1 MMNAEEFKQ
10 RFMPYH
16 RMLYRV
22 AFGLTGNQQDAEDL
36 LQDTFMR
43 MWQKREQ
50 LTSALVNEA
59 YLIIMMRNL
68 YMDRARVKTLD
79 TSIPLESVNLPSDQ
93 NRPDD
98 KAERRN
104 EAFLMKELIEHLP
117 QKEKDIIRMY
127 LLEELSYEE
136 MEASTGMK
144 QGNLR
149 QIVLRTRNK
158 LKEQFTK
165 IAQSWKN

>member
-1 MMNAEEFKQ
+1 MNAEEFKQ

-22 AFGLTGNQQDAEDL
+22 AFSLTGNVLDAEDL

-79 TSIPLESVNLPSDQ
+79 TSVPLESVCMASDP

-98 KAERRN
+98 KAERQN

-136 MEASTGMK
+136 MEACTGMK

-149 QIVLRTRNK
+149 QIVSRTRNK

>member
-1 MMNAEEFKQ
+1 MNAEEFKQ

-93 NRPDD
+93 NQPDD

-136 MEASTGMK
+136 MEACTGMK

>member
-1 MMNAEEFKQ
+1 MNAEEFKQ

-22 AFGLTGNQQDAEDL
+22 AFSLTGNVLDAEDL

-43 MWQKREQ
+43 MWQKWEQ

-136 MEASTGMK
+136 MEACTGMK

>member
-22 AFGLTGNQQDAEDL
+22 AFSLTGNVLDAEDL

-136 MEASTGMK
+136 MEACTGMK

-149 QIVLRTRNK
+149 QIVSRTRNK

>member
-1 MMNAEEFKQ
+1 MNAEEFKQ

-36 LQDTFMR
+36 LQDTLMR
-43 MWQKREQ
+43 MWQKREL
-50 LTSALVNEA
+50 LTSDHVNEA

-68 YMDRARVKTLD
+68 HLDRSRMKTPA
-79 TSIPLESVNLPSDQ
+79 SIPLDSISLPSDQ

>member
-1 MMNAEEFKQ
+1 MNAEEFKQ

-22 AFGLTGNQQDAEDL
+22 AFGLTGNVLDAEDL

-43 MWQKREQ
+43 MWQKREL
-50 LTSALVNEA
+50 LTSEHVNEA

-68 YMDRARVKTLD
+68 HLDRLRVKTPD
-79 TSIPLESVNLPSDQ
+79 TSIPLDSVCMPSDQ

-98 KAERRN
+98 RAERRN
-104 EAFLMKELIEHLP
+104 EAFLMKKLIEHLP
-117 QKEKDIIRMY
+117 QTERNIITMY

-136 MEASTGMK
+136 MEACTGMK

-158 LKEQFTK
+158 LKDQFKK
-165 IAQSWKN
+165 IAQIWMN

>member
-22 AFGLTGNQQDAEDL
+22 AFSLTGNVLDAEDL
-36 LQDTFMR
+36 LQDTFMQ

-79 TSIPLESVNLPSDQ
+79 TSISLESVNLPSDQ

>member
-22 AFGLTGNQQDAEDL
+22 AFSLTGNVLDAEDL

-127 LLEELSYEE
+127 LLDELSYEE
-136 MEASTGMK
+136 MEACTGMK

>member
-1 MMNAEEFKQ
+1 MNAEEFKQ

-22 AFGLTGNQQDAEDL
+22 AFSLTGNVLDAEDL

>member
-1 MMNAEEFKQ
+1 MNAEEFKQ

-43 MWQKREQ
+43 MWQKREL
-50 LTSALVNEA
+50 LTSEHVNEA

-68 YMDRARVKTLD
+68 NLDRSRVKTPD
-79 TSIPLESVNLPSDQ
+79 TSIPLDSISLPSDQ

-136 MEASTGMK
+136 MEASTGVK

-165 IAQSWKN
+165 ISQSWKN

>member
-1 MMNAEEFKQ
+1 MNAEEFKQ

-22 AFGLTGNQQDAEDL
+22 AFGLTGNVQDAEDL

-43 MWQKREQ
+43 MWQKREL
-50 LTSALVNEA
+50 LTSEHVNEA

-68 YMDRARVKTLD
+68 NLDRSRVKTPD
-79 TSIPLESVNLPSDQ
+79 TSIPLDSISMPSNQ

-136 MEASTGMK
+136 MEACTGMK

>member
-1 MMNAEEFKQ
+1 MNAEEFKQ

-22 AFGLTGNQQDAEDL
+22 AFSLTGNVLDAEDL

-68 YMDRARVKTLD
+68 HLDRLRVKTLD
-79 TSIPLESVNLPSDQ
+79 TSIPLESVCMASDP

-98 KAERRN
+98 KAERQN

>member
-136 MEASTGMK
+136 MEACTGMK

>member
-1 MMNAEEFKQ
+1 MYAEEFKQ

-43 MWQKREQ
+43 MWQKREL
-50 LTSALVNEA
+50 LTSEHVNEA
-59 YLIIMMRNL
+59 YLILMMRNL
-68 YMDRARVKTLD
+68 HLDRLRVKTPD
-79 TSIPLESVNLPSDQ
+79 TSIPLDSVSLPSDQ
-93 NRPDD
+93 NRPDE

-104 EAFLMKELIEHLP
+104 EAFLIKELIEHLP
-117 QKEKDIIRMY
+117 LKEKDIIRMY

-136 MEASTGMK
+136 MEACTGMK

>member
-1 MMNAEEFKQ
+1 MNAEEFKQ

-50 LTSALVNEA
+50 LTSEHVNEA

-68 YMDRARVKTLD
+68 NLDRSRVKTLD
-79 TSIPLESVNLPSDQ
+79 TSIPLDSISLPSDQ

-136 MEASTGMK
+136 MEACTGMK

>member
-36 LQDTFMR
+36 LQDTFMQ
-43 MWQKREQ
+43 MWQKQEL
-50 LTSALVNEA
+50 LTSEHVNEA

-68 YMDRARVKTLD
+68 HLDMLRVKTPD
-79 TSIPLESVNLPSDQ
+79 TSIPLDSISLPSEQ

-98 KAERRN
+98 KA
-104 EAFLMKELIEHLP
+104 
-117 QKEKDIIRMY
+117 
-127 LLEELSYEE
+127 
-136 MEASTGMK
+136 
-144 QGNLR
+144 
-149 QIVLRTRNK
+149 
-158 LKEQFTK
+158 
-165 IAQSWKN
+165 

>member
-22 AFGLTGNQQDAEDL
+22 AFSLTGNVLDAEDL

-79 TSIPLESVNLPSDQ
+79 TSISLESVNLPSDQ

-136 MEASTGMK
+136 MEACTGMK

-158 LKEQFTK
+158 LKKQFTK

>member
-22 AFGLTGNQQDAEDL
+22 AFSLTGNVLDAEDL

-149 QIVLRTRNK
+149 QIVSRTRNK

>member
-1 MMNAEEFKQ
+1 MNAEEFKQ

-22 AFGLTGNQQDAEDL
+22 AFSLTGNVLDAEDL

-136 MEASTGMK
+136 MEACTGMK

-158 LKEQFTK
+158 LKKQFTK

>member
-22 AFGLTGNQQDAEDL
+22 AFSLTGNVLDAEDL

-104 EAFLMKELIEHLP
+104 EAFLMKELIERLP
-117 QKEKDIIRMY
+117 QKEREIIRMY

>member
-1 MMNAEEFKQ
+1 MNAEEFKQ

-22 AFGLTGNQQDAEDL
+22 AFSLTGNVLDAEDL

-43 MWQKREQ
+43 MWQKREL
-50 LTSALVNEA
+50 LTSEHVNEA

>member
-22 AFGLTGNQQDAEDL
+22 AFSLTGNVLDAEDL

-136 MEASTGMK
+136 MEACTGMK

>member
-1 MMNAEEFKQ
+1 MNAEEFKQ

-22 AFGLTGNQQDAEDL
+22 AFSLTGNVLDAEDL

-79 TSIPLESVNLPSDQ
+79 TSIPLESVCMASDP

-98 KAERRN
+98 KAERQN

-136 MEASTGMK
+136 MEACTGMK

-149 QIVLRTRNK
+149 QIVSRTRNK

>member
-22 AFGLTGNQQDAEDL
+22 AFSLTGNVLDAEDL

-136 MEASTGMK
+136 MEVSTGMK

>member
-22 AFGLTGNQQDAEDL
+22 AFSLTGNVLDAEDL

-59 YLIIMMRNL
+59 YLIIMMKNL

-149 QIVLRTRNK
+149 QIVSRTRNK

>member
-22 AFGLTGNQQDAEDL
+22 AFSLTGNVLDAEDL

-117 QKEKDIIRMY
+117 QTEREIIRMY

>member
-1 MMNAEEFKQ
+1 MNAEEFKQ

-43 MWQKREQ
+43 IWQKREL
-50 LTSALVNEA
+50 LTSEHVNEA

-68 YMDRARVKTLD
+68 NLDRSRVKTLD
-79 TSIPLESVNLPSDQ
+79 TSIPLDSISLPSDQ

-98 KAERRN
+98 KAEKQN

-136 MEASTGMK
+136 MEACTGMK

>member
-22 AFGLTGNQQDAEDL
+22 AFSLTGNVLDAEDL

-79 TSIPLESVNLPSDQ
+79 TSIPMESVNLPSDQ

-98 KAERRN
+98 KAERQN

-136 MEASTGMK
+136 MEACTGMK

>member
-16 RMLYRV
+16 KMLYRV

-43 MWQKREQ
+43 IWQKREL
-50 LTSALVNEA
+50 LTSEHVNEA

-68 YMDRARVKTLD
+68 NLDRSRVKTLD
-79 TSIPLESVNLPSDQ
+79 TSIPLDSISLPSDQ

-98 KAERRN
+98 KAEKQN

-136 MEASTGMK
+136 MEACTGMK

>member
-16 RMLYRV
+16 WMLYRV
-22 AFGLTGNQQDAEDL
+22 AFSLTGNVLDAEDL
-36 LQDTFMR
+36 LQDTFMQ

>member
-1 MMNAEEFKQ
+1 MSPQEFKE

-22 AFGLTGNQQDAEDL
+22 AFGFTGNVQDAEDL

-43 MWQKREQ
+43 MWQKREL
-50 LTSALVNEA
+50 LTSEHVNEA

-68 YMDRARVKTLD
+68 HLDRLRMKTPD
-79 TSIPLESVNLPSDQ
+79 TSIPLESVCMPSDQ

-136 MEASTGMK
+136 MEACTGMK